1 MISVLIADDQEL
13 VRSGFKLMLDV
24 EPDIAVIAE
33 AVDGADAV
41 EQARAHRPDVILMD
55 IRMPRLDGIEA
66 TRRITD
72 EGPTSQ
78 VLILTTYDADEYL
91 HDAIRAGASG
101 FLLKDTRRED
111 LTHAIRTVA
120 TGDALLH
127 PTLTRR
133 LLERFTRAPRLT
145 NQDQG
150 LPELTD
156 RENDVLRLV
165 ARGHTN
171 TEVAAHLFVSESTVK
186 THLASLSSKLHLRD
200 RTHAVVVAYER
211 GLVVPGQAQ
220 NNNSA

>member
-1 MISVLIADDQEL
+1 VISVLIADDQEL

-33 AVDGADAV
+33 AADGADAV

-66 TRRITD
+66 TRCITS
-72 EGPTSQ
+72 ESPTSQ

-91 HDAIRAGASG
+91 HDAIRAGAAG

-133 LLERFTRAPRLT
+133 LLDRFTRAPRLT

-171 TEVAAHLFVSESTVK
+171 TEVATRLFVSESTVK

-200 RTHAVVVAYER
+200 RTQAVVIAYER
-211 GLVVPGQAQ
+211 GLVIPGEAEE
-220 NNNSA
+220 NNA

>member
-1 MISVLIADDQEL
+1 
-13 VRSGFKLMLDV
+13 
-24 EPDIAVIAE
+24 VIAE
-33 AVDGADAV
+33 AADGADAV
-41 EQARAHRPDVILMD
+41 EQARTHRPDVILMD

-66 TRRITD
+66 TRRITND
-72 EGPTSQ
+72 GLISH

-91 HDAIRAGASG
+91 HDAIQAGAAG

-111 LTHAIRTVA
+111 LIHAIRTVA
-120 TGDALLH
+120 AGDALLH
-127 PTLTRR
+127 PMLTRR

-200 RTHAVVVAYER
+200 RTQAVVIAYER
-211 GLVVPGQAQ
+211 GLVIPGEAEEK
-220 NNNSA
+220 NNA

>member
-1 MISVLIADDQEL
+1 VISVLIADDQEL

-33 AVDGADAV
+33 AADGADAV

-66 TRRITD
+66 TRCITS
-72 EGPTSQ
+72 ESPTSQ

-91 HDAIRAGASG
+91 HDAIRAGAAG

-133 LLERFTRAPRLT
+133 LLDRFTRAPRLT

-171 TEVAAHLFVSESTVK
+171 TEVATRLFVSESTVK

-200 RTHAVVVAYER
+200 RTHAVVIAYER
-211 GLVVPGQAQ
+211 GLVIPGEAEE
-220 NNNSA
+220 NNA

>member
-1 MISVLIADDQEL
+1 VISVLIADDQEL

-33 AVDGADAV
+33 AADGADAV

-66 TRRITD
+66 TRRITN
-72 EGPTSQ
+72 ESPTSQ

-91 HDAIRAGASG
+91 HDAIRAGAAG

-133 LLERFTRAPRLT
+133 LLDRFTRAPRLT

-171 TEVAAHLFVSESTVK
+171 TEVATRLFVSESTVK

-200 RTHAVVVAYER
+200 RTQAVVIAYER
-211 GLVVPGQAQ
+211 GLVIPGEAEE
-220 NNNSA
+220 NNA

>member
-33 AVDGADAV
+33 AADGADAV
-41 EQARAHRPDVILMD
+41 EQARTHRPDVILMD

-66 TRRITD
+66 TRRITND
-72 EGPTSQ
+72 GLISH

-91 HDAIRAGASG
+91 HDAIQAGAAG

-111 LTHAIRTVA
+111 LIHAIRTVA
-120 TGDALLH
+120 AGDALLH
-127 PTLTRR
+127 PMLTRR
-133 LLERFTRAPRLT
+133 LLERFTRAPRLAS
-145 NQDQG
+145 QGQG
-150 LPELTD
+150 LPELTA

-171 TEVAAHLFVSESTVK
+171 TEVAAELFVSESTVK

-200 RTHAVVVAYER
+200 RTQAVVIAYER
-211 GLVVPGQAQ
+211 GLVIPGEAEEK
-220 NNNSA
+220 NNA

>member
-1 MISVLIADDQEL
+1 VISVLIADDQEL

-33 AVDGADAV
+33 AADGADAV

-66 TRRITD
+66 TRRITN
-72 EGPTSQ
+72 ESPTSQ

-91 HDAIRAGASG
+91 HDAIRAGAAG

-133 LLERFTRAPRLT
+133 LLDRFTRAPRLT

-171 TEVAAHLFVSESTVK
+171 TEVATRLFVSESTVK

-200 RTHAVVVAYER
+200 RTHAVVIAYER
-211 GLVVPGQAQ
+211 GLVIPGEAEE
-220 NNNSA
+220 NNA

>member
-24 EPDIAVIAE
+24 EPDIAVMAE

-41 EQARAHRPDVILMD
+41 EQARVHHPTVILMD

-66 TRRITD
+66 TRRITH
-72 EGPTSQ
+72 ESPTSK

-120 TGDALLH
+120 SGDALLH

-133 LLERFTRAPRLT
+133 LLDRFTRAPRLT
-145 NQDQG
+145 NEDQG

-171 TEVAAHLFVSESTVK
+171 SEIAARLFVSESTAK

-211 GLVVPGQAQ
+211 GLVIPGQGE
-220 NNNSA
+220 NNND

>member
-1 MISVLIADDQEL
+1 VISVLVADDQEL
-13 VRSGFKLMLDV
+13 VRSGFRLMLDV

-33 AVDGADAV
+33 AADGADAV

-66 TRRITD
+66 TRRITRD
-72 EGPTSQ
+72 GLASR

-120 TGDALLH
+120 AGDALLH
-127 PTLTRR
+127 PALTRR
-133 LLERFTRAPRLT
+133 LLDRFGRSPRLP
-145 NQDQG
+145 DQERG

-165 ARGHTN
+165 ARGRTN
-171 TEVAAHLFVSESTVK
+171 AEIAAQLFVSESTVK
-186 THLASLSSKLHLRD
+186 THLASISSKLHLRD

-211 GLVVPGQAQ
+211 GLVVPGETQG
-220 NNNSA
+220 NGG

>member
-33 AVDGADAV
+33 AADGADAV

-66 TRRITD
+66 TRCITS
-72 EGPTSQ
+72 ESPTSQ

-91 HDAIRAGASG
+91 HDAIRAGAAG

-133 LLERFTRAPRLT
+133 LLDRFTRAPRLT

-171 TEVAAHLFVSESTVK
+171 TEVATRLFVSESTVK

-200 RTHAVVVAYER
+200 RTQAVVIAYER
-211 GLVVPGQAQ
+211 GLVIPGEAEE
-220 NNNSA
+220 NNA

>member
-1 MISVLIADDQEL
+1 VISVLIADDQEL

-33 AVDGADAV
+33 AADGADAV

-66 TRRITD
+66 TRCITS
-72 EGPTSQ
+72 ESPTSH

-91 HDAIRAGASG
+91 HDAIRAGAAG

>member
-1 MISVLIADDQEL
+1 VISVLIADDQEL

-33 AVDGADAV
+33 AADGADAV

-66 TRRITD
+66 TRRITN
-72 EGPTSQ
+72 ESPTSQ

-91 HDAIRAGASG
+91 HDAIRAGAAG

-133 LLERFTRAPRLT
+133 LLDRFTRAPRLT
-145 NQDQG
+145 NEDQG

-171 TEVAAHLFVSESTVK
+171 SEIAARLFVSESTAK

-211 GLVVPGQAQ
+211 GLVIPGQGE
-220 NNNSA
+220 NNND

>member
-33 AVDGADAV
+33 AADGADAV
-41 EQARAHRPDVILMD
+41 EQARTHRPDVILMD

-66 TRRITD
+66 TRRITND
-72 EGPTSQ
+72 GLISH

-91 HDAIRAGASG
+91 HDAIQAGAAG

-111 LTHAIRTVA
+111 LIHAIRTVA
-120 TGDALLH
+120 AGDALLH
-127 PTLTRR
+127 PMLTRR
-133 LLERFTRAPRLT
+133 LLERFTRAPRLAS
-145 NQDQG
+145 QGQG
-150 LPELTD
+150 LPELTA

-171 TEVAAHLFVSESTVK
+171 TEVAAELFVSESTVK

-200 RTHAVVVAYER
+200 RTQAVVIAYER
-211 GLVVPGQAQ
+211 GLVIPGDAEE
-220 NNNSA
+220 NNA

>member
-1 MISVLIADDQEL
+1 MITVLVADDQEL

-24 EPDIAVIAE
+24 EPDIAVVAE
-33 AVDGADAV
+33 AADGDDAI
-41 EQARAHRPDVILMD
+41 EQVRAHRPDVILMD
-55 IRMPRLDGIEA
+55 IRMPRMDGIEA
-66 TRRITD
+66 TRRIAAD
-72 EGPTSQ
+72 SPTSQ
-78 VLILTTYDADEYL
+78 VLILTTYDADDYL
-91 HDAIRAGASG
+91 VDAIRAGASG

-120 TGDALLH
+120 AGDALLH
-127 PTLTRR
+127 PALTRR
-133 LLERFTRAPRLT
+133 LLDRFTCAPRLA
-145 NQDQG
+145 NQDRG

-171 TEVAAHLFVSESTVK
+171 TEIAARLFLSESTVK

>member
-1 MISVLIADDQEL
+1 VISVLIADDQEL

-33 AVDGADAV
+33 AADGADAV
-41 EQARAHRPDVILMD
+41 EQARTHRPDVILMD

-66 TRRITD
+66 TRRITND
-72 EGPTSQ
+72 GLISH

-91 HDAIRAGASG
+91 HDAIQAGAAG

-111 LTHAIRTVA
+111 LIHAIRTVA
-120 TGDALLH
+120 AGDALLH
-127 PTLTRR
+127 PMLTRR
-133 LLERFTRAPRLT
+133 LLERFTRAPRLAS
-145 NQDQG
+145 QGQG
-150 LPELTD
+150 LPELTA

-171 TEVAAHLFVSESTVK
+171 TEVAAELFVSESTVK

-200 RTHAVVVAYER
+200 RTQAVVIAYER
-211 GLVVPGQAQ
+211 GLVIPGEAEEK
-220 NNNSA
+220 NNA

>member
-1 MISVLIADDQEL
+1 VISVLIADDQEL

-24 EPDIAVIAE
+24 EPDITVVAE
-33 AVDGADAV
+33 AADGADAV
-41 EQARAHRPDVILMD
+41 EQARAHHPDVILMD

-66 TRRITD
+66 TRRITQ
-72 EGPTSQ
+72 EGLSPR
-78 VLILTTYDADEYL
+78 VLILTTYDADNYL

-120 TGDALLH
+120 VGDALLH
-127 PTLTRR
+127 PALTRR
-133 LLERFTRAPRLT
+133 LLDRFSRTPRLA
-145 NQDQG
+145 DQHRG

-171 TEVAAHLFVSESTVK
+171 AEIAGQLYVSESTVK
-186 THLASLSSKLHLRD
+186 THLASISSKLHLRD

-211 GLVVPGQAQ
+211 GLVIPGMDGTQSQ
-220 NNNSA
+220 T

>member
-33 AVDGADAV
+33 AIDGADAV
-41 EQARAHRPDVILMD
+41 EQARGHRPDVILMD

-66 TRRITD
+66 TRRITSD
-72 EGPTSQ
+72 NPTSH

-120 TGDALLH
+120 EGNALLH
-127 PTLTRR
+127 PMLTRR
-133 LLERFTRAPRLT
+133 LLDRFTRAPRLT
-145 NQDQG
+145 NQDRG

-171 TEVAAHLFVSESTVK
+171 TEVAGHLFVSESTVK

-200 RTHAVVVAYER
+200 RTHAVVIAYER
-211 GLVVPGQAQ
+211 GLVIPGEAEE
-220 NNNSA
+220 NNA